1 MTNLGLI
8 LSTLYPNAAQ
18 GDYLVQDNS
27 DGNGPYIAQ
36 WDEAKLGPQ
45 PDAATLQATDV
56 VKIQHNG
63 GLDRQIKVIES
74 RELLPRAAREA
85 ILVGIAK
92 DYMRDNS
99 VTFPQAVAA
108 LTTAGGPGYNAG
120 FTKLY
125 ALDNQI
131 KALRQQRQP

>member
-8 LSTLYPNAAQ
+8 LSILYPNAAQ
-18 GDYLVQDNS
+18 GDYRVQD
-27 DGNGPYIAQ
+27 DGAGPYIAH
-36 WDEAKLGPQ
+36 WDKAKLGPQ
-45 PDAATLQATDV
+45 PDAATLRAVDV
-56 VKIQHNG
+56 AKIQHNG
-63 GLDRQIKVIES
+63 GLDGQIAAIE
-74 RELLPRAAREA
+74 RKELLPRAAREA

-99 VTFPQAVAA
+99 VAFPEAVAA
-108 LTTAGGPGYNAG
+108 LTTVGGPGYNAG

-131 KALRQQRQP
+131 KALRAQRQP